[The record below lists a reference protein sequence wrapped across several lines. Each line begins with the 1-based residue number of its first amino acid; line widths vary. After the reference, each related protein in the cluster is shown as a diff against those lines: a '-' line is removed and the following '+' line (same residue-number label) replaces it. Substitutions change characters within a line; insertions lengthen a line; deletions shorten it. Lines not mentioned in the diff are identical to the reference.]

1 MHIHVSGLLTSK
13 HSNPTIIHK
22 CHWAFSTQI
31 PQALKIN
38 NQLPFID
45 VNEVSQLSTFKHT
58 KASNEQQTY
67 NLSSIFN
74 CYPQAIGITSIENEQ
89 LFTIHRFGGGV
100 SQVSTSKHAK
110 TINRKQT

>member
-1 MHIHVSGLLTSK
+1 MHIDVSGLLTY
-13 HSNPTIIHK
+13 SNPTIIHK

-58 KASNEQQTY
+58 KASNEQQT
-67 NLSSIFN
+67 
-74 CYPQAIGITSIENEQ
+74 
-89 LFTIHRFGGGV
+89 
-100 SQVSTSKHAK
+100 
-110 TINRKQT
+110 